1 MLPFHIKM
9 SSFAEINLI
18 TDFKATTFTYNLEDS
33 ENILFPRA
41 ETNVLQSETIQNSM
55 KHYKYLLEK
64 EIRYNLH
71 GSTLSEYW
79 RASRIPRGLRIQK
92 APTIGGGDPEFCKK
106 WCEIMNKA
114 SLDLTL
120 LVVEFTQKELKK
132 VREEIEETKASIT
145 ASHGEVNFNQQLE
158 LFNTSLGEFKKDIQQ
173 KKIRKFRRDTLDY
186 KENRVYPW
194 LNRNSTFSRSSR
206 KVRFEDETRH
216 TSASSG
222 DSEVDFL
229 DNASEPEHHPRMAR
243 QYPLRRRPPPPVGGD
258 VGRRGDTLQPTLKR
272 GTRQKTS

>member
-1 MLPFHIKM
+1 M

-18 TDFKATTFTYNLEDS
+18 TDSKSTTFTYNPEDS

-41 ETNVLQSETIQNSM
+41 ETNVLHSETIQNSM

-64 EIRYNLH
+64 EIRYTLH

-79 RASRIPRGLRIQK
+79 RAGRIPRGLRIQK
-92 APTIGGGDPEFCKK
+92 APTIGGGDSEFCKK

-120 LVVEFTQKELKK
+120 LVVEFTQRELKK
-132 VREEIEETKASIT
+132 VREEIEETKASII
-145 ASHGEVNFNQQLE
+145 ASHSEVTFNQQLE
-158 LFNTSLGEFKKDIQQ
+158 LLDTSLVEFKQGIQQ

-186 KENRVYPW
+186 KESRVYPW
-194 LNRNSTFSRSSR
+194 LNRNSTFLRSSR
-206 KVRFEDETRH
+206 RVRFADEARH
-216 TSASSG
+216 TSAASG

-229 DNASEPEHHPRMAR
+229 DHASETENHLRTPRK
-243 QYPLRRRPPPPVGGD
+243 YPSWE
-258 VGRRGDTLQPTLKR
+258 TWE
-272 GTRQKTS
+272 